1 MQHYHV
7 ILQNEDEKLITSEV
21 KGTEIKIYIYIG
33 LCFMSIV
40 RIMEFLR

>member
-21 KGTEIKIYIYIG
+21 KVTEIKIYIYIYILDFV
-33 LCFMSIV
+33 LCQ
-40 RIMEFLR
+40 

>member
-21 KGTEIKIYIYIG
+21 KVTEIYIYWT
-33 LCFMSIV
+33 LFYVNS
-40 RIMEFLR
+40 

>member
-21 KGTEIKIYIYIG
+21 KGTEIKKMYIYWT
-33 LCFMSIV
+33 LFYVNS
-40 RIMEFLR
+40 